1 MAINLDEFRAR
12 RELLIKAMGEGV
24 AIIPTSPELVRNR
37 DSHYPYRFDSYFYY
51 LSAFK
56 EPESVLFIMAGA
68 TPKTILFCRDK
79 DMEREIWD
87 GFRYGPNGAL
97 AEFGF
102 DEAYSI
108 TKLDEIAPKLLANQE
123 KLFYSFGAEAV
134 WDLRV
139 NNWLNQLRSQA
150 RTGLSVPNE
159 VVDVRKCLDE
169 MRLYKSAYEIEIMR
183 HSSDI
188 ATAAHQRAMQ
198 FVKPGVM
205 EYEVEAEFLHEFYR
219 RGAQSPAYTS
229 IVAGGA
235 NACTLHYNQ
244 NNAKLSDGDLVL
256 IDAGCELDG
265 YASDITRTFPINGKF
280 SSAQKDLYELVL
292 ASQSAAIAKVLP
304 NADWNAPHEA
314 ALDVLIRGFID
325 LGLCKGSPDEVL
337 ENGSYRQFYMHR
349 TGHWLGLDV
358 HDAGEYK
365 DKQGGWRKLKK
376 GMALTVEPGCYV
388 RPSENVPEHFWNIGI
403 RIEDDVVV
411 TETGSEVITKAAPK
425 TILEIEAL
433 MQDD

>member
-1 MAINLDEFRAR
+1 MAINLDEFRGR

-68 TPKTILFCRDK
+68 NPKTILFCRDK

-108 TKLDEIAPKLLANQE
+108 GKLDEIAPKLLANQE
-123 KLFYSFGAEAV
+123 KLFYSFGAESV

-150 RTGLSVPNE
+150 RTGVSVPNE

-169 MRLYKSAYEIEIMR
+169 MRLYKSAYEIAIMR

-188 ATAAHQRAMQ
+188 ALRHIS
-198 FVKPGVM
+198 VP
-205 EYEVEAEFLHEFYR
+205 
-219 RGAQSPAYTS
+219 
-229 IVAGGA
+229 
-235 NACTLHYNQ
+235 C
-244 NNAKLSDGDLVL
+244 
-256 IDAGCELDG
+256 
-265 YASDITRTFPINGKF
+265 
-280 SSAQKDLYELVL
+280 SSS
-292 ASQSAAIAKVLP
+292 SQA
-304 NADWNAPHEA
+304 
-314 ALDVLIRGFID
+314 
-325 LGLCKGSPDEVL
+325 
-337 ENGSYRQFYMHR
+337 
-349 TGHWLGLDV
+349 
-358 HDAGEYK
+358 
-365 DKQGGWRKLKK
+365 
-376 GMALTVEPGCYV
+376 
-388 RPSENVPEHFWNIGI
+388 
-403 RIEDDVVV
+403 
-411 TETGSEVITKAAPK
+411 
-425 TILEIEAL
+425 
-433 MQDD
+433 